1 MPPVDK
7 PNYTQI
13 PNAMLDNMASM
24 SGAALKVA
32 IAVYYHEA
40 AFDSDDAPLSRDRLQ
55 QMTGLDSST
64 LLGAIDDAVDG
75 CWITRCAADGSV
87 TT

>member
-1 MPPVDK
+1 MYAMTEAREK
-7 PNYTQI
+7 PHSS
-13 PNAMLDNMASM
+13 L
-24 SGAALKVA
+24 
-32 IAVYYHEA
+32 
-40 AFDSDDAPLSRDRLQ
+40 DDAPLSRDRLQ

-75 CWITRCAADGSV
+75 GWITRAAADGSV